1 MESRSKSIHLDDIL
15 QKFGPLSRYQM
26 KMILLIGFAYFSN
39 GMHCINYIFV
49 AEESPYR
56 CKIDKCE
63 SENHRF
69 EAPWYNITSPADY
82 RNCYKYGSTDN
93 NSDCS
98 EFGFDSEIIEP
109 CTDWIYEDKT
119 SFVAEFQLGCQEWKR
134 TFVGT
139 VHSMGLMIGLLFQ
152 GQLSDRIGR
161 KATIIIG
168 GIAAAIF
175 GLAKSFANTYLLYI
189 SLELLETALG
199 DNFSPA
205 FIMSVELVHNDRR
218 LEQQIFLS
226 VTFALGLITTAA
238 VAYLLSYWR
247 HFVLV
252 IYAPSLLF
260 LLYIFVM
267 DESVRW
273 LLSKGKKKKATQI
286 LLKMVQNNGLD
297 LNGQDLNNIQCE
309 QIGAKSSPLRE
320 TLRSKVVLERFFIC
334 LIWWITCTFV
344 GYGMMVNV
352 VSLAGNKYINFML
365 MSLVD
370 IPATFAMVYTL
381 RRFQRKK
388 PLFVSFMS
396 AGILCLIQPFVP
408 KRYVWLSTG
417 LYLLGRFVTTFTFT
431 TVYMYTS
438 ELFPTYT
445 RNSMH
450 ALCSSI
456 GRVGSILAPM
466 TPLLTQYM
474 ESLPTLLIG
483 GISLVAGLTT
493 LLVPDLA
500 DEPLPDNVRQAEN
513 LGNNQLQL
521 YSVGE
526 EKIPR
531 NCKNF
536 E

>member
-1 MESRSKSIHLDDIL
+1 M
-15 QKFGPLSRYQM
+15 
-26 KMILLIGFAYFSN
+26 
-39 GMHCINYIFV
+39 
-49 AEESPYR
+49 
-56 CKIDKCE
+56 
-63 SENHRF
+63 
-69 EAPWYNITSPADY
+69 
-82 RNCYKYGSTDN
+82 
-93 NSDCS
+93 
-98 EFGFDSEIIEP
+98 
-109 CTDWIYEDKT
+109 
-119 SFVAEFQLGCQEWKR
+119 
-134 TFVGT
+134 
-139 VHSMGLMIGLLFQ
+139 
-152 GQLSDRIGR
+152 
-161 KATIIIG
+161 
-168 GIAAAIF
+168 
-175 GLAKSFANTYLLYI
+175 
-189 SLELLETALG
+189 
-199 DNFSPA
+199 
-205 FIMSVELVHNDRR
+205 
-218 LEQQIFLS
+218 EQQIFLS

-408 KRYVWLSTG
+408 KSK
-417 LYLLGRFVTTFTFT
+417 FT
-431 TVYMYTS
+431 V
-438 ELFPTYT
+438 
-445 RNSMH
+445 
-450 ALCSSI
+450 
-456 GRVGSILAPM
+456 M
-466 TPLLTQYM
+466 T
-474 ESLPTLLIG
+474 
-483 GISLVAGLTT
+483 
-493 LLVPDLA
+493 
-500 DEPLPDNVRQAEN
+500 
-513 LGNNQLQL
+513 
-521 YSVGE
+521 
-526 EKIPR
+526 
-531 NCKNF
+531 
-536 E
+536 